1 MRRFIIDTCILI
13 WLIEGNKRV
22 DDISYDMQYYQ
33 GDFFISM
40 ESVTEMIYLIQSE
53 KFKINISITKMLNDF
68 KQLNLKILDFDLKAL
83 NVLKELPFFNEH
95 KDPID
100 RKIIAHSIA
109 NNCTLISSD
118 SNFPLYEPYGLTY
131 IEV

>member
-1 MRRFIIDTCILI
+1 MRRFIIDTCIWI

-40 ESVTEMIYLIQSE
+40 ESVTEMVYLIQSE

-100 RKIIAHSIA
+100 RKIIAHAIS